1 METSTQ
7 KPAPAFNFGSAA
19 VEEPRKPEAS
29 NVFQFG
35 QSTPSDQNKQPAA
48 AAAATSSGF
57 NFGSA
62 VKPTES
68 TSDSPFQFG
77 KTEQQPALSTTN
89 SPFQFGKT
97 NNDAPKSESLFG
109 AKPTTITAAPTPF
122 QFSTQKS
129 GDMSMLTPEAG
140 TSTVGEK

>member
-1 METSTQ
+1 MSFQ
-7 KPAPAFNFGSAA
+7 GRLL
-19 VEEPRKPEAS
+19 PRRQE
-29 NVFQFG
+29 
-35 QSTPSDQNKQPAA
+35 QPA

-62 VKPTES
+62 VKPTEPI
-68 TSDSPFQFG
+68 SDSPFQFG

-97 NNDAPKSESLFG
+97 NNDTPKSESLFG
-109 AKPTTITAAPTPF
+109 AKPTTTTAAPTPF